1 MAKTA
6 SLITKNYDTQVC
18 SIAVSD
24 PSVISD
30 LPTTTRGGI
39 GILRENPSFRY
50 AIAMG
55 STCICKRG
63 NIIEKYVLFDSWIKD
78 SCSSAS
84 SGGTPSGGTDM
95 DIATDEEVKDI
106 FNLA

>member
-30 LPTTTRGGI
+30 LPTTTRGGV
-39 GILRENPSFRY
+39 GVLRNNPSFLY

-63 NIIEKYVLFDSWIKD
+63 SSIEKYVLFDDGWIKD
-78 SCSSAS
+78 SSSSAS
-84 SGGTPSGGTDM
+84 LGGTPSSGTDV
-95 DIATDEEVKDI
+95 ATDEDVKHI
-106 FNLA
+106 FNIN